1 MGKRTIDL
9 NRVFER
15 GVENPD
21 ALDSHELAVFA
32 ILQLEILA
40 DMEGWDH
47 FFTTTTLRFYSA
59 LKAALVEAEDFRSLQ
74 VLESYEA
81 YLRFRSVPFTPEH
94 IEAFV
99 SSLSDQGLATDPD
112 WHESFSAAS
121 GDRWLKIERWLA
133 THGRELV
140 V

>member
-1 MGKRTIDL
+1 MGERAIDL

-21 ALDSHELAVFA
+21 ALDCHELAIFA
-32 ILQLEILA
+32 LLQLETLA

-47 FFTTTTLRFYSA
+47 FFTTTTFRFYPA
-59 LKAALVEAEDFRSLQ
+59 LKAALIDAEDFRSLQ

-81 YLRFRSVPFTPEH
+81 YFRFRGVLFTPEH

-99 SSLSDQGLATDPD
+99 SSLSDQELTADPD
-112 WHESFSAAS
+112 WRESFSAAS

-133 THGRELV
+133 KHGRDLV